1 MLQIADRHL
10 FFFQYIPLK
19 FQSKQFRT
27 HVFEYE
33 YFVQNACIV
42 PKEQDRDG
50 NLDFTKEFLD
60 LYSGNDINIED
71 LAVVGTWNDTNILKK
86 VQMLNEGL
94 LVGGTSKTSSLNVP
108 LLPIKFNFTIH
119 GVSGIRVGD
128 TFNIIDLP
136 GNYKNKVFQ
145 VTQVAHDIAQNIWTT
160 KIEGSMRNINAGTGK
175 LKEYS

>member
-1 MLQIADRHL
+1 
-10 FFFQYIPLK
+10 
-19 FQSKQFRT
+19 
-27 HVFEYE
+27 
-33 YFVQNACIV
+33 
-42 PKEQDRDG
+42 
-50 NLDFTKEFLD
+50 
-60 LYSGNDINIED
+60 
-71 LAVVGTWNDTNILKK
+71 
-86 VQMLNEGL
+86 MLNEGL
-94 LVGGTSKTSSLNVP
+94 LVGGKSKTSSLNVP